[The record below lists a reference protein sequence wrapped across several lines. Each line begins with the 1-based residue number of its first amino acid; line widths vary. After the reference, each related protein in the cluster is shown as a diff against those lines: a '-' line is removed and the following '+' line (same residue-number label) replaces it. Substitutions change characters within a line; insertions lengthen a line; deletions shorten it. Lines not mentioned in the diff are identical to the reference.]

1 MRQTATEGSAVGR
14 ASGSGSGVDG
24 TWRTWILAVFWL
36 AASVTAGSYNPG
48 PCHASDDMTALT
60 AAMAEHLKCY
70 PLELLSHEKQQLAVT
85 AKDLCLA
92 TVYHYTG
99 LRPFWVT
106 PAGPSPKASVVL
118 DFLVNAEAEGLDPK
132 SYEVDQI
139 ASLFSERSP
148 QSLARLDTLLT
159 FNLIKYIHDVS
170 KGQIR
175 LRDDEP
181 VLFAEAGNADFTPL
195 SSMEQVLSAPDLGAY
210 LASLPPPHQHYRNLK
225 AALKTYRALAEAGGW
240 PFIPADK
247 TIRPGERDDRIP
259 LIVKRLSVTEDLDP
273 EVARTLRHGGTYDW
287 ILVRAVERFQQR
299 HGLSPDGVIGPK
311 TLAAMNTSVG
321 DAIRQIIIN
330 LIRWRWQEHDL
341 GWKYLLV
348 NIANFDLTAF
358 DGGREV
364 FSFPVI
370 VGKFQHQTPIF
381 SDRISYLE
389 FNPYW
394 NIPPSIA
401 KNEELPRLR
410 RDRHYLARR
419 HVRLFSSWSPD
430 AVEIRSTSVDWNSI
444 SPARMSNFK
453 LRQDPGPWNALGR
466 VKFVFPNHYDVYLHD
481 TPTQN
486 LFSRTQRDFSH
497 GCIRVSDPVG
507 LAAFVLTNGQTVW
520 SREMV
525 EGIIREGKNAVR
537 RLPELLPVHI
547 TYQTSWVDKNGIIYF
562 NRDVY
567 GRDQRLIQALFRN

>member
-1 MRQTATEGSAVGR
+1 MRRIAAAGSGQGRAAGSCAGIHGARRLRPLAWVAVAWAVLAGLIGPAPCR
-14 ASGSGSGVDG
+14 ASG
-24 TWRTWILAVFWL
+24 
-36 AASVTAGSYNPG
+36 
-48 PCHASDDMTALT
+48 DMAALT

-70 PLELLSHEKQQLAVT
+70 PLELLSHEKQQIAIT
-85 AKDLCLA
+85 PKDLCLA

-106 PAGPSPKASVVL
+106 PEGPSAKATVIL

-132 SYEVDQI
+132 SYEVDEI
-139 ASLFSERSP
+139 AALFAERSP
-148 QSLARLDTLLT
+148 RALARLDTLLT

-170 KGQIR
+170 KGQVK
-175 LRDDEP
+175 LRNDRA
-181 VLFAEAGNADFTPL
+181 VLLTESGNTDFAPL
-195 SSMEQVLSAPDLGAY
+195 ASMEKVLAAPDLGAY
-210 LASLPPPHQHYRNLK
+210 LSSLPPGHPHYRNLK
-225 AALKTYRALAEAGGW
+225 AALKTYRGLAEAGGW
-240 PFIPADK
+240 PLIPAGR
-247 TIRPGERDDRIP
+247 TIRPGDRDDRIP
-259 LIVKRLSVTEDLDP
+259 WIVKRLSVTEDLDP
-273 EVARTLRHGGTYDW
+273 EIARSTRHGVSYDST
-287 ILVRAVERFQQR
+287 LVRAVARFQRR
-299 HGLSPDGVIGPK
+299 HGLAADGVIGPR
-311 TLAAMNTSVG
+311 TLAAMNISVN
-321 DAIRQIIIN
+321 DAVKQIIIN
-330 LIRWRWQEHDL
+330 LTRWRWQEHDL
-341 GWKYLLV
+341 GRKYLLV

-401 KNEELPRLR
+401 KNEELPKLR

-430 AVEIRSTSVDWNSI
+430 AREIRSTSVDWNSV
-444 SPARMSNFK
+444 SPARMSGFK

-507 LAAFVLTNGQTVW
+507 LAAFVLTNGRTVW
-520 SREMV
+520 TREMV
-525 EGIIREGKNAVR
+525 ETVIREGKNTVR
-537 RLPELLPVHI
+537 RLPEPLPVHI

-567 GRDQRLIQALFRN
+567 GRDQRLLQALFRN